1 MLLDF
6 IVLTAFVFI
15 VAFPMFLIVRKS
27 FFVRG
32 FGNYIEVYKTGI
44 MRNVLNS
51 TIVTFG
57 TIGVVLFLIC
67 PSAYAF
73 SKFKFTFSRQLYYLS
88 ILGMMIPSV
97 VMLVPIMVM
106 GKTFHLMNSLIGV
119 ILPLSALTA
128 PFMLLILKNSI
139 DDHPPDLYEA
149 AYVDGCS
156 FFRMLFAIVL
166 PMSKPTLLVI
176 ILFIFMN
183 GWNEYFL
190 PLALLRSPQLMT
202 VTVIPSRFYEEFG
215 ADQPK
220 IFAGAVMMVLPVVAV
235 YLGIQRYFEAGFT
248 TGAIKG

>member
-1 MLLDF
+1 MDF
-6 IVLTAFVFI
+6 IILMIFVFI
-15 VAFPMFLIVRKS
+15 VAFPMILMIRKS

-32 FGNYIEVYKTGI
+32 FRNYIEVYKTGI
-44 MRNVLNS
+44 MRNVWNS
-51 TIVTFG
+51 TIITFG

-67 PSAYAF
+67 PAAYAF
-73 SKFKFTFSRQLYYLS
+73 SKFRFSFSNKLYYLS

-97 VMLVPIMVM
+97 VMLIPIMVM

-119 ILPLSALTA
+119 VLPLSALTG
-128 PFMLLILKNSI
+128 PFMLLILKNAI
-139 DDHPPDLYEA
+139 DDHPLELYEA

-156 FFRMLFAIVL
+156 FFHMLFALVL
-166 PMSKPTLLVI
+166 PLSKPTLLVI
-176 ILFIFMN
+176 ILFVFMN

-202 VTVIPSRFYEEFG
+202 VTVIPSRFFEEFG

-220 IFAGAVMMVLPVVAV
+220 IFAGSVMMVLPVVVV
-235 YLGIQRYFEAGFT
+235 YLAIQRYFEAGFT